1 LDLSIVI
8 VSWNVKDLLRGC
20 LHTIQAAD
28 HSGDLEIIVVDS
40 ASTDGSVAMVRRAF
54 PDVHLIASRD
64 NLGFARGVNRGV
76 EAARG
81 RYLFL
86 LNPDTRL
93 LERALT
99 VMLEYMDRNPEVG
112 VVGPQ
117 LLNFDGSVQSSR
129 RRFPSPGTLFWE
141 STLLDQWFPGNR
153 YSRAYH
159 VADHPPHVLQQ
170 VDWITGAAMFIRRAA
185 WDRVGPLDEG
195 LFMYFEETDWC
206 RRCAQAGWDI
216 HYLPQARVIHY
227 EGRSSEQVLASRN
240 LRFQRSKIYYT
251 RKWFGPVW
259 ASILRAFLL
268 LTFGWQLAAETAK
281 WLVGHKRPL
290 RRQRIGAYWQLLRSG
305 LA

>member
-1 LDLSIVI
+1 
-8 VSWNVKDLLRGC
+8 
-20 LHTIQAAD
+20 
-28 HSGDLEIIVVDS
+28 
-40 ASTDGSVAMVRRAF
+40 
-54 PDVHLIASRD
+54 
-64 NLGFARGVNRGV
+64 
-76 EAARG
+76 
-81 RYLFL
+81 
-86 LNPDTRL
+86 
-93 LERALT
+93 
-99 VMLEYMDRNPEVG
+99 
-112 VVGPQ
+112 
-117 LLNFDGSVQSSR
+117 
-129 RRFPSPGTLFWE
+129 
-141 STLLDQWFPGNR
+141 LDQWFPGNR

-227 EGRSSEQVLASRN
+227 EGRSSEQVLASRD